1 MAVLDTGYTPKLH
14 PWLDAR
20 VDAAPA
26 TLEETDVHPRN
37 GWLDDEAGHGTFIAG
52 LILDRAPTATI
63 RIAKVLDSEGYGS
76 ELALAG
82 AILEQAAAGADIV
95 NLSLGCYTHDDQPP
109 VALAEALRHLP
120 ATTVVVA
127 AAGNDA
133 THRPLWPAAHKRA
146 IAVAAV
152 DDRLRRARFSNYGWW
167 VDAAAPAVDV
177 LSTFLDFTE
186 DGRAAAGPRARAA
199 VVPRLGPLERHLLR
213 RAARRRRDRG
223 RDGAGR
229 APRTP
234 AQRPPPCS
242 RARRGRPIPTSAS
255 YSPSDAHRPARAGPD
270 TARRRAA
277 RPRRTC
283 ISESAGRS
291 SSIER
296 RAQPAKPIYRKESCR
311 PMAIMLDENRTRP
324 HRGAGTQPRHR
335 TAVVLDTRP
344 FVLEIVKGVLDRSEI
359 VTLAR
364 HTSAEAAIETIRT
377 RRPDLFIVELGGGE
391 RDAFALASI
400 REARD
405 LAPGI
410 KAIVLVDTSDEQAV
424 QAAFG
429 AGAVAAVS
437 RVCRVDDLAF
447 AVRHAF
453 EPSIYLAQGLGAAHA
468 RSYGVGGDEL
478 SRREREIL
486 QLVAE
491 GHSNERVAR
500 QLWVAEQTVKFH
512 LTNIY
517 RKLGVA
523 NRTEASRWAHENG
536 LLTDTP
542 APAALAR
549 IAHGSIEPSCR
560 RATGSAPGPS

>member
-1 MAVLDTGYTPKLH
+1 
-14 PWLDAR
+14 
-20 VDAAPA
+20 
-26 TLEETDVHPRN
+26 
-37 GWLDDEAGHGTFIAG
+37 
-52 LILDRAPTATI
+52 
-63 RIAKVLDSEGYGS
+63 
-76 ELALAG
+76 
-82 AILEQAAAGADIV
+82 
-95 NLSLGCYTHDDQPP
+95 
-109 VALAEALRHLP
+109 
-120 ATTVVVA
+120 
-127 AAGNDA
+127 
-133 THRPLWPAAHKRA
+133 
-146 IAVAAV
+146 
-152 DDRLRRARFSNYGWW
+152 
-167 VDAAAPAVDV
+167 
-177 LSTFLDFTE
+177 
-186 DGRAAAGPRARAA
+186 
-199 VVPRLGPLERHLLR
+199 
-213 RAARRRRDRG
+213 
-223 RDGAGR
+223 
-229 APRTP
+229 
-234 AQRPPPCS
+234 
-242 RARRGRPIPTSAS
+242 
-255 YSPSDAHRPARAGPD
+255 
-270 TARRRAA
+270 
-277 RPRRTC
+277 
-283 ISESAGRS
+283 
-291 SSIER
+291 
-296 RAQPAKPIYRKESCR
+296 
-311 PMAIMLDENRTRP
+311 MAIMLDENRTRP

-364 HTSAEAAIETIRT
+364 HTSADAAIETIRT

-453 EPSIYLAQGLGAAHA
+453 EPSIYLAQGPGAAHA

-549 IAHGSIEPSCR
+549 IAHGSIEPSLPPRDGLGSWSELTRREREILQLVAMGHSNRRVARRLWVTEQTVKFHLSNVYRKLDVTNRTEASR
-560 RATGSAPGPS
+560 RAQQAGLLADEPLEQCAA

>member
-1 MAVLDTGYTPKLH
+1 
-14 PWLDAR
+14 
-20 VDAAPA
+20 
-26 TLEETDVHPRN
+26 
-37 GWLDDEAGHGTFIAG
+37 
-52 LILDRAPTATI
+52 
-63 RIAKVLDSEGYGS
+63 
-76 ELALAG
+76 
-82 AILEQAAAGADIV
+82 
-95 NLSLGCYTHDDQPP
+95 
-109 VALAEALRHLP
+109 
-120 ATTVVVA
+120 
-127 AAGNDA
+127 
-133 THRPLWPAAHKRA
+133 
-146 IAVAAV
+146 
-152 DDRLRRARFSNYGWW
+152 
-167 VDAAAPAVDV
+167 
-177 LSTFLDFTE
+177 
-186 DGRAAAGPRARAA
+186 
-199 VVPRLGPLERHLLR
+199 
-213 RAARRRRDRG
+213 
-223 RDGAGR
+223 
-229 APRTP
+229 
-234 AQRPPPCS
+234 
-242 RARRGRPIPTSAS
+242 
-255 YSPSDAHRPARAGPD
+255 
-270 TARRRAA
+270 
-277 RPRRTC
+277 
-283 ISESAGRS
+283 
-291 SSIER
+291 
-296 RAQPAKPIYRKESCR
+296 
-311 PMAIMLDENRTRP
+311 MAIMLDENRTRP
-324 HRGAGTQPRHR
+324 HRGAGTQLRHR

-391 RDAFALASI
+391 RDTFALASI

-453 EPSIYLAQGLGAAHA
+453 EPSIYLAQGPGAAHA

-542 APAALAR
+542 APAAAR
-549 IAHGSIEPSCR
+549 PHRARLDRTVACR
-560 RATGSAPGPS
+560 RATGSAPGPR